1 MLCCFAVCGAAGVVI
16 GTVLSGLIGEGII
29 SIVAV
34 VFFAASNAA
43 PDDAVANSTLGL
55 VCSALG
61 VLMGYGIGSVG
72 RQGWHLCSAA
82 EWNEDEA
89 LPFRMPLFL
98 ILVTI
103 FHAAEFL
110 FTVAYH
116 RQSVE
121 FRAFLLTPVP
131 YGGYSIAMITAIAE
145 FWVEHSLLGGI
156 GMPLPNT
163 VGLSL
168 LAFSFGLAFCGWALR
183 TAALFTARS
192 NFTHL
197 VAWRKAT
204 SHQLVTHGV
213 YKLCRHPGYVGWFLW
228 SVSSQ
233 LVLGNPLCLLA
244 YGYVSWK
251 FFAGRIPG
259 EEELLISFFGE
270 EYEHYARNVPC
281 GLPFISRL
289 P

>member
-1 MLCCFAVCGAAGVVI
+1 MLGCLAVCSAAGAVI
-16 GTVLSGLIGEGII
+16 GAVLSGLIGHGII
-29 SIVAV
+29 SLVAIA
-34 VFFAASNAA
+34 FFAVSNAV
-43 PDDAVANSTLGL
+43 PDNATANSTLGL

-61 VLMGYGIGSVG
+61 VLIGYGVGSVG
-72 RQGWHLCSAA
+72 QLGWHLCSAA
-82 EWNEDEA
+82 ERNEDEA

-98 ILVTI
+98 VLITI

-110 FTVAYH
+110 FTVTCH
-116 RQSVE
+116 PQSVE

-131 YGGYSIAMITAIAE
+131 YGGYSIAMIAAIAE
-145 FWVEHSLLGGI
+145 YWIEHALLGGV
-156 GMPLPNT
+156 GVPLPNT

-183 TAALFTARS
+183 TMGLFTARS
-192 NFTHL
+192 NFTHM
-197 VAWRKAT
+197 VAYRKAS

-213 YKLCRHPGYVGWFLW
+213 YSLCRHPGYLGWFLW

-233 LVLGNPLCLLA
+233 LVLGNPFCLLA

-259 EEELLISFFGE
+259 EEDALISFFGE
-270 EYEHYARNVPC
+270 EYEQYARKVPC

>member
-1 MLCCFAVCGAAGVVI
+1 MLSCLAICGVAGAII
-16 GTVLSGLIGEGII
+16 GAVLSGWIGQAII
-29 SIVAV
+29 SLVAIA
-34 VFFAASNAA
+34 FFALSNAV
-43 PDDAVANSTLGL
+43 PDSAAESSTLGL

-61 VLMGYGIGSVG
+61 VFMGYGIGSVG

-82 EWNEDEA
+82 EWNTDEA
-89 LPFRMPLFL
+89 LLFRMPIFL

-103 FHAAEFL
+103 FHVAEFI
-110 FTVAYH
+110 FTATCH
-116 RQSVE
+116 PQSVE

-131 YGGYSIAMITAIAE
+131 FGGYSIAMIAAIAE
-145 FWVEHSLLGGI
+145 FWIEHAIFGGM
-156 GMPLPNT
+156 GVPLPNT
-163 VGLSL
+163 VGLCL

-183 TAALFTARS
+183 TVALFTAGS
-192 NFTHL
+192 NFTHM
-197 VAWRKAT
+197 VAYRKAA

-213 YKLCRHPGYVGWFLW
+213 YRLCRHPGYVGWFLW

-259 EEELLISFFGE
+259 EEELLMSFFGE
-270 EYEHYARNVPC
+270 EYERYARKVPC